1 MTTSPDPLEARLQRL
16 FGRSMPASAASRM
29 DARVGPAIERRA
41 GAGSR
46 TRRVSLRSALLA
58 VAAFAILGGATAV
71 IAVRYAAENPFP
83 GPFEQASDWHVVSQL
98 ALRDPSPRAT
108 LGELVSDIE
117 AFMWAGVKDDR
128 PGSRVTVTVPD
139 DAASAKEV
147 HLFVTVLGGANGA
160 ESGWQ
165 MRLVVHHD
173 QRGWWL
179 DPTGESRM
187 YCGQPLSGP
196 SLQSCS

>member
-16 FGRSMPASAASRM
+16 FGLSMPATAAGRM
-29 DARVGPAIERRA
+29 DARVRPAIERRA
-41 GAGSR
+41 GTG
-46 TRRVSLRSALLA
+46 TRIRRLHPRRALLA
-58 VAAFAILGGATAV
+58 VAAFVVLGGATAV
-71 IAVRYAAENPFP
+71 VAVRYAAESPFP